1 MARHIEQHSHG
12 LVLWAKKS
20 FPGRR
25 GRYVAIRLRQ
35 GRVAVA
41 IRHPGFIEWLPAE
54 RALSAREAE
63 MWARTGF

>member
-1 MARHIEQHSHG
+1 MARQVEHC

-25 GRYVAIRLRQ
+25 GTCVAVRLRD
-35 GRVAVA
+35 GRVSVA
-41 IRHPGFIEWLPAE
+41 IRHSGFIEWLPAE

-63 MWARTGF
+63 VWARTGF